1 MAGGARNKT
10 ESKPK
15 PVGYN
20 EEQLTRREMLKRGA
34 GAAAGAPVL
43 VSGVAAQTP
52 RRRRA
57 ASRPS
62 RALKFF
68 TEAEFALV
76 DELSEMI
83 IPTDDHSPGAREAG
97 VAAYID
103 ARLAESFES
112 GPRNEWR
119 AGLRLVDQLA
129 REASGKIFLRA
140 SVEERRR
147 VLSRMAQ
154 NEADP
159 QRPEEKFFRE
169 LKTRVADA
177 YYTSKIGLLDEMEY
191 KGNTFLREFAGEDAG

>member
-1 MAGGARNKT
+1 MSGRSKEKT

-15 PVGYN
+15 PVDHSRN
-20 EEQLTRREMLKRGA
+20 AVTRREMLKRGA
-34 GAAAGAPVL
+34 GAAAGAPIL
-43 VSGVAAQTP
+43 ASGIAAQTP

-83 IPTDDHSPGAREAG
+83 IPTDDHSPGAREAA

-103 ARLAESFES
+103 ARLAEAFES

-129 REASGKIFLRA
+129 REASGKTFLRA

-169 LKTRVADA
+169 LKSRVADA

>member
-1 MAGGARNKT
+1 MAGRARHKT
-10 ESKPK
+10 ESKPE
-15 PVGYN
+15 PVDYSRSAV
-20 EEQLTRREMLKRGA
+20 TRREMLKRGA
-34 GAAAGAPVL
+34 GAAAGAPML

-52 RRRRA
+52 RRA
-57 ASRPS
+57 ASRRS
-62 RALKFF
+62 RSLKFF

-83 IPTDDHSPGAREAG
+83 IPTDDHSPGARAAR

-103 ARLAESFES
+103 ARLAESFEN

-140 SVEERRR
+140 SVEERHK

-159 QRPEEKFFRE
+159 RREEEKFFRE
-169 LKTRVADA
+169 LKSRVADA
-177 YYTSKIGLLDEMEY
+177 YYTSKIGLHDEMEY
-191 KGNTFLREFAGEDAG
+191 KGNTFLREFVGEDAS